1 LDGLGSEQRQRL
13 GLIAS
18 DWVDEVWARLSHFA
32 RSWCS
37 VFVII
42 CVMSDTFFASPFGR
56 RMITG
61 EALIRHKT
69 RIECEPRAVR
79 RIRRT
84 VRDYTG
90 IISITEFGM
99 AVRFT
104 LRRQSNTAEER
115 AVVEQLGNVLAGL
128 PAPWSVIVNEHPRQP
143 PWVRYLAFHRDKG
156 LALLDVASSR
166 PESKVGRVTSLF
178 TRAGF
183 GAFEQGSLPLIAI
196 GIGKFQ
202 IEALEFCLDTAFQ
215 SVRCG
220 LTIADWPEQ
229 AIALLLERSGMNLKR
244 LVRTNLGTQMPVG
257 EATVPPVVTDAPEAA
272 EERAPVHAAPPDPV
286 REPPASIE
294 EPDPVHAA
302 PPKPVRESPVFRAEK
317 RRPEPPP
324 LRLQAEPRRGARAQY
339 DLPHARPR
347 RRIIGTA
354 AVAAGAAVAAY
365 AYFVMPLPAPKIMPP
380 VATQPRSTPQVA
392 AVPSAVPKQD
402 NTAAPAPEN
411 KAVEEAA
418 KLPSTPADISSNAN
432 AETSTSARTAAAPP
446 SATPPVPSPA
456 PTVAGTSVENLPP
469 PLPKNKAVEEA
480 AKLPSTPADTSPNAN
495 ADTSTSARTAAA
507 VPSATRSAPTVA
519 GASVE
524 NLPPPLPNSTPPVS
538 PSGNAQ
544 PEQLAAIPAPPPPP
558 PKPHIQHD
566 TTRAESQAS
575 PMPDDELVMING
587 LTYVNGRQPHSLGT
601 VAIPADRSDASNSSA
616 SEWNVLVAPSV
627 QAQP

>member
-1 LDGLGSEQRQRL
+1 
-13 GLIAS
+13 
-18 DWVDEVWARLSHFA
+18 
-32 RSWCS
+32 
-37 VFVII
+37 
-42 CVMSDTFFASPFGR
+42 
-56 RMITG
+56 
-61 EALIRHKT
+61 
-69 RIECEPRAVR
+69 
-79 RIRRT
+79 
-84 VRDYTG
+84 
-90 IISITEFGM
+90 M

-104 LRRQSNTAEER
+104 WRRHGNTAEER
-115 AVVEQLGNVLAGL
+115 AVLEQLGNVLAGL
-128 PAPWSVIVNEHPRQP
+128 PAPWNVIVNERPRQP
-143 PWVRYLAFHRDKG
+143 PWVRYLAFHPDKG
-156 LALLDVASSR
+156 LALLDVAASR

-215 SVRCG
+215 TGRCG

-229 AIALLLERSGMNLKR
+229 AIALLLERSDMKNLKR

-257 EATVPPVVTDAPEAA
+257 EATMPPVVTDAPEAA

-302 PPKPVRESPVFRAEK
+302 PPKPVRESPVFHSEK

-380 VATQPRSTPQVA
+380 VATQPRSTPPVA

-402 NTAAPAPEN
+402 NTAAPAP
-411 KAVEEAA
+411 
-418 KLPSTPADISSNAN
+418 
-432 AETSTSARTAAAPP
+432 AP
-446 SATPPVPSPA
+446 
-456 PTVAGTSVENLPP
+456 E
-469 PLPKNKAVEEA
+469 NKAVEEA

-507 VPSATRSAPTVA
+507 PPSATRSAPTVA
-519 GASVE
+519 GTSVE

-566 TTRAESQAS
+566 TTRAKSQAS